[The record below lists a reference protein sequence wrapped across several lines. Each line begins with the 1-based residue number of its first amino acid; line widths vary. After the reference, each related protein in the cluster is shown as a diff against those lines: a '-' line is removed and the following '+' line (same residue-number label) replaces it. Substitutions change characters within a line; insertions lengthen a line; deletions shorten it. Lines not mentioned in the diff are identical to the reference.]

1 MNLKPTE
8 KRLAVAMT
16 VIFVLMSFLTVAQ
29 VNIRDIVY
37 LKNGSIIKGDI
48 LEVIPNETIKI
59 KTSDGSIFVFRMDEV
74 ERTGKD
80 EPPKNPAP
88 VSAVTETD
96 KPNEKLRP
104 MPSGYL
110 FMLRLGPNVQ
120 LFNSSSDFSAGVIN
134 AVQVNQYLSLGI
146 GAEATTY
153 VYDEHFNS
161 SVVIFP
167 IFFDAR
173 FYIPGN
179 SVQPMFSMQLGYSV
193 VGNKKDRSDGSG
205 AYDFEPDNGDGGLF
219 FGVNAGI
226 RLQATKRMAL
236 IADGGIS
243 KQKLNGRNSY
253 STSSSFEELTSIR
266 GNIGLSWNLG
276 SGKK

>member
-1 MNLKPTE
+1 
-8 KRLAVAMT
+8 MT

-29 VNIRDIVY
+29 VNTRDIVY

-88 VSAVTETD
+88 VSVVTEPD

-120 LFNSSSDFSAGVIN
+120 LFNSSSDFSAGIIN

-173 FYIPGN
+173 FYIPGK

-205 AYDFEPDNGDGGLF
+205 SYDFEPNNGDGGLF

-243 KQKLNGRNSY
+243 KQKLNGKNSY
-253 STSSSFEELTSIR
+253 STSSSVEELTSIR